1 MTLRGVAACSLTLLA
16 VLRLPGGA
24 APDAPGCSA
33 APQPCPGSS
42 AGRTFCETDP
52 DPHQCSAPKRKPGAA
67 CPPCP
72 TGGGGAGP
80 APGVTVSIDWGREL
94 TRTRTAAT
102 VEVDVMPFL
111 ARADYG
117 GPFEGY
123 YEVTPHPITTTT
135 PTSRR
140 PPALSLN
147 SEPSGSRR
155 CPTWARSTC
164 ATPPG
169 S

>member
-1 MTLRGVAACSLTLLA
+1 MTLRGVACGLLA
-16 VLRLPGGA
+16 MYRLPGSA
-24 APDAPGCSA
+24 APAAPGCSA

-42 AGRTFCETDP
+42 SGRTFCETDP

-123 YEVTPHPITTTT
+123 YEVPPTPHSTPSRTT
-135 PTSRR
+135 PAA
-140 PPALSLN
+140 PSLN
-147 SEPSGSRR
+147 SASNLPSGRRR

-164 ATPPG
+164 ASPPG